1 MPATASASPLT
12 QMTQSRHRADPPAG
26 LGRQFAIRT
35 PSGRFGSA
43 ERVEFGSPVRPLTQ
57 DGDRPPSLRL
67 DSGGD
72 LDRRPGPLPDADT
85 GHPREPDLAAGARD
99 RQLTKTCRERRSL
112 ATSRPQRRGHNTDR
126 VVRLEGDKR
135 RCLPQDLSEP
145 PLDRLTCPAKTFG
158 QVTKERHA
166 EPVDTEDL
174 WPPGELGPSGRI
186 TDCHVG
192 E

>member
-1 MPATASASPLT
+1 MTIGSAGPHRRLSASN
-12 QMTQSRHRADPPAG
+12 
-26 LGRQFAIRT
+26 
-35 PSGRFGSA
+35 FGWVPQNALSWFHIA
-43 ERVEFGSPVRPLTQ
+43 EFGSPVRLLAQ
-57 DGDRPPSLRL
+57 DGDRPRSLRL

-72 LDRRPGPLPDADT
+72 LDRRPGPLPDADP

-112 ATSRPQRRGHNTDR
+112 ATSRPQRRDHHAGR

-145 PLDRLTCPAKTFG
+145 PLDRLTCLVEPSG

-174 WPPGELGPSGRI
+174 
-186 TDCHVG
+186 
-192 E
+192 